1 MLRNSRLRWLLGLL
15 AALSLLAAACGDDS
29 ESSDDGGTDDGGSAE
44 SAVPAC
50 LDIPALY
57 ALTGPEAIGFANWSD
72 ATDLATTVGSAYAED
87 LPDEALTITGPGEE
101 SGTYDTYVEF
111 VIEGIAEEQGL
122 PEEEWAVRPDYTSS
136 PNDNVIIEGISG
148 SDNSLGW
155 VGFAFAEENA
165 DVVREIEIAGE
176 DGACVAPTIET
187 ISDGSYPL
195 SRPLFIYVSTASLE
209 DNPAVAAYVDY
220 YLGDGGYQAVADAG
234 YVQMTEDDFAT
245 TQAAWTDAGGAP
257 GEPESGVSGEVLIS
271 GSSTVEPISS
281 LVAEAFSGDNP
292 DVSISVD
299 GPGTGDG
306 FELFCNGETD
316 ISDASRPIEDEE
328 IAACEDA
335 GIEFVELQIGL
346 DGLSIL
352 TKA

>member
-15 AALSLLAAACGDDS
+15 AALALVATACGGDDS
-29 ESSDDGGTDDGGSAE
+29 DSGDDAGDTGGSA

-57 ALTGPEAIGFANWSD
+57 ALTGPESTGFANWSD
-72 ATDLATTVGSAYAED
+72 AADLATTVGSAYAAD
-87 LPDEALTITGPGEE
+87 LPDEPLTITGPGEE

-111 VIEGIAEEQGL
+111 VVNDIAEAQGI
-122 PEEEWAVRPDYTSS
+122 PEEEWATRPDYTSS

-148 SDNSLGW
+148 TDNSYGW
-155 VGFAFAEENA
+155 VGFAFAEENS
-165 DVVREIEIAGE
+165 DTVREIEVAGE
-176 DGACVAPTIET
+176 DGTCVAPSQET
-187 ISDGSYPL
+187 IADGSYPL
-195 SRPLFIYVSTASLE
+195 SRPLFIYVNTDKAAE
-209 DNPAVAAYVDY
+209 NPALAAFVDAY
-220 YLGDGGYQAVADAG
+220 TGDTGFQAVADAD

-245 TQAAWTDAGGAP
+245 SVAAWEDAGGTP
-257 GEPESGVSGEVLIS
+257 GSPDTGVSGEVLIS

-281 LVAEAFSGDNP
+281 AVAEAFAADNP
-292 DVSISVD
+292 GASISVD

-306 FELFCNGETD
+306 FELFCGGETD
-316 ISDASRPIEDEE
+316 ISDASRPIKDEE
-328 IAACEDA
+328 AAACADA
-335 GIEFVELQIGL
+335 GINYVEIQIGL

>member
-1 MLRNSRLRWLLGLL
+1 M
-15 AALSLLAAACGDDS
+15 A
-29 ESSDDGGTDDGGSAE
+29 DGE

-57 ALTGPEAIGFANWSD
+57 ALTGPESTGFANWSD
-72 ATDLATTVGSAYAED
+72 AADLATTVGSAYADD
-87 LPDEALTITGPGEE
+87 LPDAPLTITGPGEE

-122 PEEEWAVRPDYTSS
+122 PEDQFATRPDYTSS

-148 SDNSLGW
+148 TDDSFGW

-176 DGACVAPTIET
+176 DGVCVDPSIET
-187 ISDGSYPL
+187 ISDGAYPL
-195 SRPLFIYVSTASLE
+195 SRPLFIYVNTDNAADSEALTAF
-209 DNPAVAAYVDY
+209 VDY
-220 YLGDGGYQAVADAG
+220 YTGDGGYQAVSDGG
-234 YVQMTEDDFAT
+234 YVQMTEEDFAAT
-245 TQAAWTDAGGAP
+245 AAAWSDAGGTP
-257 GEPESGVSGEVLIS
+257 GEPASDVSGDIAIS

-292 DVSISVD
+292 GVSVSVD

-335 GIEFVELQIGL
+335 GINFVELQIGL

-352 TKA
+352 TQA

>member
-15 AALSLLAAACGDDS
+15 AALALVAAACGDDS
-29 ESSDDGGTDDGGSAE
+29 SSGDDGGDDTAGSA

-57 ALTGPEAIGFANWSD
+57 ALTGPESTGFANWSD
-72 ATDLATTVGSAYAED
+72 AADLATTVGSAYAAD
-87 LPDEALTITGPGEE
+87 LPDEPLTITGPGEE

-111 VIEGIAEEQGL
+111 VIAGIAEAQGL
-122 PEEEWAVRPDYTSS
+122 PEEEWVVRPDYTSS
-136 PNDNVIIEGISG
+136 PNDNVIIEGVAG
-148 SDNSLGW
+148 ADNSYGW
-155 VGFAFAEENA
+155 VGFAFAEENS
-165 DVVREIEIAGE
+165 DVVREIEVAGE
-176 DGACVAPTIET
+176 DGTCVAPSVDTIA
-187 ISDGSYPL
+187 DGSYPL
-195 SRPLFIYVSTASLE
+195 SRPLFIYVNADKAAE
-209 DNPAVAAYVDY
+209 NPALAAFVDY
-220 YLGDGGYQAVADAG
+220 YTGDAGYAAVSDAG
-234 YVQMTEDDFAT
+234 YVQMPEEDFASAI
-245 TQAAWTDAGGAP
+245 AAWEDAGGTP
-257 GEPESGVSGEVLIS
+257 GEPESGVSGEVIIS

-281 LVAEAFSGDNP
+281 AAAEGFSADNP

-306 FELFCNGETD
+306 FELFCGGETD
-316 ISDASRPIEDEE
+316 ISDASRPIEDDE

-335 GIEFVELQIGL
+335 GIDYIEIQIGL